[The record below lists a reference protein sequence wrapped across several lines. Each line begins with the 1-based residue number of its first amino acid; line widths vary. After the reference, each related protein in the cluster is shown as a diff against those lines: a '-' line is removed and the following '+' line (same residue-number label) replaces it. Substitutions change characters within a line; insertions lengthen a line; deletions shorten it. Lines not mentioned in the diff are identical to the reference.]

1 MKIKNDFTLIDGKF
15 NPEGAAKVLFAL
27 VNSKINY
34 HNLEAFSN
42 HERHGS
48 DVTKAEK
55 RIKQLQVVNSQIKK
69 AIEYAVKHNLDVE
82 LNGTINIKFIENG
95 NEKKSNK

>member
-1 MKIKNDFTLIDGKF
+1 MKTENYFNLIKGKF

-48 DVTKAEK
+48 DITKAEK
-55 RIKQLQVVNSQIKK
+55 RIKELQTMNQKIKR
-69 AIEYAVKHNLDVE
+69 AIDYAIKNNKE
-82 LNGTINIKFIENG
+82 LEVNGTINIKFIDKRNG
-95 NEKKSNK
+95 K

>member
-1 MKIKNDFTLIDGKF
+1 MKSNDNYMLIDGKF

-48 DVTKAEK
+48 DITKAEK
-55 RIKQLQVVNSQIKK
+55 RIKELQIMNRKIKK
-69 AIEYAVKHNLDVE
+69 AIDYAIKNNKELEIKGNINL
-82 LNGTINIKFIENG
+82 KFVNKK
-95 NEKKSNK
+95 NEK

>member
-1 MKIKNDFTLIDGKF
+1 MKSKNDYTLIEGQFK
-15 NPEGAAKVLFAL
+15 PEGAAKVLFAL

-34 HNLEAFSN
+34 HNIEAFSN

-55 RIKQLQVVNSQIKK
+55 RIRELQTMNRKIKRAIDYAIKNNKELEVN
-69 AIEYAVKHNLDVE
+69 
-82 LNGTINIKFIENG
+82 GRINIKFVNKRNG
-95 NEKKSNK
+95 K

>member
-1 MKIKNDFTLIDGKF
+1 MKSNDNYMLIEGKF

-48 DVTKAEK
+48 DITKAEK
-55 RIKQLQVVNSQIKK
+55 RIKELQIMNRKIKK
-69 AIEYAVKHNLDVE
+69 AIDYAIKNNKELEIKGNINL
-82 LNGTINIKFIENG
+82 KFVNKK
-95 NEKKSNK
+95 NEK

>member
-1 MKIKNDFTLIDGKF
+1 MKSKNDYTLIEGQF
-15 NPEGAAKVLFAL
+15 QPEGAAKVLFAL

-48 DVTKAEK
+48 DITKAEK
-55 RIKQLQVVNSQIKK
+55 RIKELQTMNRKIKRAIDYAIKNNKELEVN
-69 AIEYAVKHNLDVE
+69 
-82 LNGTINIKFIENG
+82 GRINIKFVNKRNG
-95 NEKKSNK
+95 K

>member
-1 MKIKNDFTLIDGKF
+1 MKSNDNYMLINGKF

-48 DVTKAEK
+48 DITKAEK
-55 RIKQLQVVNSQIKK
+55 RIKELQIMNRKIKR
-69 AIEYAVKHNLDVE
+69 AIDYAIKNNKE
-82 LNGTINIKFIENG
+82 LEVNGTINIKFIDKRNG
-95 NEKKSNK
+95 K

>member
-55 RIKQLQVVNSQIKK
+55 RIKELQIMNRKIKRAIDYAIKNNKELEVNGK
-69 AIEYAVKHNLDVE
+69 
-82 LNGTINIKFIENG
+82 INIKFV
-95 NEKKSNK
+95 NKRDGK